1 MILSSTFNELIYFIK
16 TFLRNKFHQNKWD
29 FNLKAQQRTCNRYNK
44 CLTKLCCLAT
54 SIDTNNYNHGWFP
67 DAITKVKPT

>member
-1 MILSSTFNELIYFIK
+1 MSSK
-16 TFLRNKFHQNKWD
+16 QKG
-29 FNLKAQQRTCNRYNK
+29 FNLETQQRTCNRYNK